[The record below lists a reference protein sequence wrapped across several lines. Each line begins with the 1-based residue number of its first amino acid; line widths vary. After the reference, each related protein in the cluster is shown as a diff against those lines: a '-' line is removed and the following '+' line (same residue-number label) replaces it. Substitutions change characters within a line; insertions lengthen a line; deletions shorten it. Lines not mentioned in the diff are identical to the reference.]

1 MTLTDAF
8 ILVIPAL
15 LLLLAA
21 GGLAPHIERMAYYLH
36 DSGDLRQINGMTPA
50 QLEARHGECRREQE
64 RLRVLI
70 ADMDDHIEGLQRER
84 ANLLGQERALADITA
99 NFVAEAGYP
108 TVGALGYFIKLE
120 GPSKEMPFAGL
131 ASTATALSGRR
142 QVRLVTWGLAQLEA
156 QNFAMNWAGDGARL
170 VAVRPFEGRLLW
182 HEA

>member
-21 GGLAPHIERMAYYLH
+21 GGLATHIERMAYYLY
-36 DSGDLRQINGMTPA
+36 DAGDMTSINGMSPP
-50 QLEARHGECRREQE
+50 QLQVRHGECRREQE
-64 RLRVLI
+64 RLRVLL
-70 ADMDDHIEGLQRER
+70 ADMDEHIESLQRER
-84 ANLLGQERALADITA
+84 ASLLGQERALADVTK

-108 TVGALGYFIKLE
+108 TVGALGYYIKME

-131 ASTATALSGRR
+131 ASVATSLSGRR
-142 QVRLVTWGLAQLEA
+142 QVRLVTWGLAQVEA
-156 QNFAMNWAGDGARL
+156 QNFAMNWAGDGARI
-170 VAVRPFEGRLLW
+170 VNVRPFEGRLLW